1 MDVFS
6 KFSSLQ
12 SLSRVRLCDS
22 RDCSTPGLPVHHQIP
37 ELTQTHVCRVGDAIQ
52 PRTSSSVVPFSSCL
66 QSFPTSGSFQVSQLF
81 ASGGKILLLHCL
93 TKHLVFGCRLLT
105 GCVAVS
111 YYGFHLHF
119 PNDYW
124 GWIYIYVLIGYLY
137 LFFDKVSVLIFRP
150 FLSCFLLLTYFFLYI
165 LDAVLCWMYCKYLPP
180 SVVCLFIFL
189 IALLKHNFFFYT
201 QWDIIY
207 RYFSFRVYVSCI
219 LAKKFCQP

>member
-1 MDVFS
+1 MN
-6 KFSSLQ
+6 
-12 SLSRVRLCDS
+12 
-22 RDCSTPGLPVHHQIP
+22 CSTPGLPVHHQLP
-37 ELTQTHVCRVGDAIQ
+37 ESTQTHVHWVGDAIQ
-52 PRTSSSVVPFSSCL
+52 LSHPLSSPSPPAFNLSQHQGLFKWVSSL
-66 QSFPTSGSFQVSQLF
+66 HQG
-81 ASGGKILLLHCL
+81 AKILLLHCL

-207 RYFSFRVYVSCI
+207 RYFYFRVYVSCI